1 MRESSNVCLFLSW
14 PVRNVIHIIPMLWVQ
29 NKQCNVN
36 FAQMNIVMFVQ
47 CNVIFVQQ
55 TMQVESSNVCSL
67 LPHELC
73 LFVFLNAIIL
83 TNTKQKNSHRTN
95 K

>member
-1 MRESSNVCLFLSW
+1 MRESSNVCLLLSW

-29 NKQCNVN
+29 NKQCNVI
-36 FAQMNIVMFVQ
+36 FAQMTIVMFVQ

-73 LFVFLNAIIL
+73 LFDFF
-83 TNTKQKNSHRTN
+83 
-95 K
+95 